1 MYPGNLGK
9 KLCTSN
15 FFYHFIHFQIIQW
28 YDNESHDI
36 GEYTPGY
43 TENEI
48 GDITTWDARKLKWQ
62 TPDGSTPLDRVKE
75 CGFLSGFAES
85 LGLECE
91 NAISLAIVVGFGT
104 LFVILILIFIIVKR
118 R

>member
-1 MYPGNLGK
+1 MILL
-9 KLCTSN
+9 KLVRYKYHQSGQNQSN
-15 FFYHFIHFQIIQW
+15 FSQCVCALLATKFW
-28 YDNESHDI
+28 VL
-36 GEYTPGY
+36 GLKTPY
-43 TENEI
+43 SE
-48 GDITTWDARKLKWQ
+48 LHQQ
-62 TPDGSTPLDRVKE
+62 TPDGSKPPDRSQE

-85 LGLECE
+85 LSLKCE